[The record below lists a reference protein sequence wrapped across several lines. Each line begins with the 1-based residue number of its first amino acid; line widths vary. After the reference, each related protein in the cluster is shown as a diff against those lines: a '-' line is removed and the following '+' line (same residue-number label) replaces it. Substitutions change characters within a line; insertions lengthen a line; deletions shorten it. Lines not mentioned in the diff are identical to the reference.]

1 MKMHSPAPAVI
12 VNSDLVSAVVIV
24 KMTPAERRFVEKQ
37 ARLELRTISNF
48 VRSLIIEKMSG

>member
-1 MKMHSPAPAVI
+1 MNSPAPAVI

-37 ARLELRTISNF
+37 AALELRSISNW
-48 VRSLIIEKMSG
+48 VRSLIIERMSGN